1 LNNNILVTFVHNY
14 NDQNIRLKSD
24 EVPAL
29 WQIKNKVSNYYNYPF
44 PRIPSDFEEIENL
57 IKGEMPLPTTPN
69 FKRLPRFGF
78 TGIQEY
84 GDYVYAGSWNSV
96 YKIRKKDLKL
106 DNIISNHLMND
117 MHGIY
122 VDKDIVGTILTG
134 KDTIVFSNHE
144 GEIIDY
150 FTIKNDLKVV
160 KDEKIEKYDW
170 RFISKQFRG
179 STGCWHFNFI
189 QKFGNEL
196 WLTARN
202 TNSFVVVNL
211 KTLKAHLRLMN
222 FFTPALIH
230 DGKLKNGKY
239 YFTSIDGKIIIAEEA
254 SKASFQAR
262 EEIKKIHLFDRDLLT
277 KTIRLNETELGRE
290 PNWCRGIDIKDDLLF
305 VTIDG
310 RYGTDLS
317 FGLLVLNEDGKVFEN
332 HRLRWSDIGDESK
345 IRFVTG
351 FDVLV
356 L

>member
-1 LNNNILVTFVHNY
+1 
-14 NDQNIRLKSD
+14 
-24 EVPAL
+24 
-29 WQIKNKVSNYYNYPF
+29 
-44 PRIPSDFEEIENL
+44 
-57 IKGEMPLPTTPN
+57 
-69 FKRLPRFGF
+69 
-78 TGIQEY
+78 
-84 GDYVYAGSWNSV
+84 
-96 YKIRKKDLKL
+96 
-106 DNIISNHLMND
+106 MND

-122 VDKDIVGTILTG
+122 VDKDFIVTILTG

-150 FTIKNDLKVV
+150 FTIKNDLSVV
-160 KDEKIEKYDW
+160 KDKEIEKYDW

-189 QKFGNEL
+189 QKFGDEL

-211 KTLKAHLRLMN
+211 KTMKAHLRLMN

-230 DGKLKNGKY
+230 DGKFKNGKY

-254 SKASFQAR
+254 SKASFKTR
-262 EEIKKIHLFDRDLLT
+262 EEIKKIHLFDRDLVT

-290 PNWCRGIDIKDDLLF
+290 PNWCRGIDIKDNLLF

-310 RYGTDLS
+310 RYDTDLS
-317 FGLLVLNEDGKVFEN
+317 FGLIVLNEDGKLFEN
-332 HRLRWSDIGDESK
+332 HRLKWSDIGDKLK
-345 IRFVTG
+345 IKFVTG